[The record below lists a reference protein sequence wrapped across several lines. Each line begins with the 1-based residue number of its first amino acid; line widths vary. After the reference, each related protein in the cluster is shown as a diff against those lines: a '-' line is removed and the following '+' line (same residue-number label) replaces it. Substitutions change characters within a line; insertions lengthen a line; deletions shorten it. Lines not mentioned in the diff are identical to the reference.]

1 MSVEQ
6 TGAVI
11 IGRNE
16 GERLR
21 ASIQSVLPQA
31 ARVVYVDS
39 GSADGSV
46 ALAQSFGCDVIE
58 LTSDRPF
65 TAARGRNAGYRHLLT
80 HASDLHYIQFIDG
93 DCTLD
98 ESWMIHALAK
108 MGQDE
113 KIAVVC
119 GRRRER
125 FPNATIYNLQCD
137 MEWNTPIGRAD
148 ACGGDALMRVAALRD
163 VNGFDESFAAGEE
176 PEMCF
181 RMQMRGWQVWRIDAE
196 MTCHNAAMTR
206 FSQWWTRSTR
216 AGSAYAQS
224 AYVHGGARYNVR
236 QTFSIWLWAV
246 IVPIVILIGVPF
258 SAGLSLTLLLL
269 YPVLAWR
276 VYRWRRGIGDPVH
289 DAAVYAVFTLIGKWA
304 NLVGQVRFWRT
315 RESKLIEY
323 KSAEAM

>member
-6 TGAVI
+6 AGVVI

-21 ASIQSVLPQA
+21 ACIQSVLPQA
-31 ARVVYVDS
+31 AQVVYVDS
-39 GSADGSV
+39 GSADQSV
-46 ALAQSFGCDVIE
+46 ALAQSLGCDVVE
-58 LTSDRPF
+58 LTTDRPF

-80 HASDLHYIQFIDG
+80 HYNHLQFIQFIDG

-98 ESWMIHALAK
+98 ESWMMHALAK
-108 MGQDE
+108 MGE
-113 KIAVVC
+113 NGKIAVVC

-148 ACGGDALMRVAALRD
+148 ACGGDALMRVTALRE
-163 VNGFDESFAAGEE
+163 VHGFDESFAAGEE

-181 RMQMRGWQVWRIDAE
+181 RMRAFGWQVWRIDAE
-196 MTCHNAAMTR
+196 MTQHDAAMTR
-206 FSQWWTRSTR
+206 FSQWWTRSVR

-224 AYVHGGARYNVR
+224 SYTHGDAKYNVR
-236 QTFSIWLWAV
+236 QSLSIWLWAFV
-246 IVPIVILIGVPF
+246 IPLIAIAGIPIT
-258 SAGLSLTLLLL
+258 AGLSLGVLLL
-269 YPVLAWR
+269 YPILGWR
-276 VYRWRRGIGDPVH
+276 IYRWRRRIGDPLRDSV
-289 DAAVYAVFTLIGKWA
+289 VYALFTIIGKWA
-304 NLVGQVRFWRT
+304 NLVGQLRFWRT

-323 KSAEAM
+323 KSAEVA